1 MSDGDLRQ
9 LRSLLREALAHSP
22 LSARALESTLGIG
35 HGNLS
40 HLLAGRL
47 ELRVRHLL
55 SIAHELGVPPHQ
67 FLELGC
73 PEALTAARRDLSDL
87 TRASL
92 PGERMLAFLRSDP
105 CDLDRRIRAIVREEL
120 NARLGEAG
128 GEGGLPGERGPAPPS
143 R

>member
-1 MSDGDLRQ
+1 MSDADLRQ

-22 LSARALESTLGIG
+22 LSARALESVLAIG

-40 HLLAGRL
+40 HLLEGRL
-47 ELRVRHLL
+47 ELRVRHIL
-55 SIAHELGVPPHQ
+55 SIACELGVPAHQ

-73 PEALTAARRDLSDL
+73 PESIAAARCDLSDL
-87 TRASL
+87 TKASL

-105 CDLDRRIRAIVREEL
+105 TDLDRRIRAIVREEL
-120 NARLGEAG
+120 NARLGEP
-128 GEGGLPGERGPAPPS
+128 EGPPF